1 MDTTITLAQL
11 WRVILALSTGIIS
24 ISGATA
30 VIYKIVHKAKQP
42 EVKQNERITA
52 LEKEI
57 KSINERL
64 EKGDQRFD
72 LDQQRM
78 NSLEKTMKE
87 TNKVIIESLQA
98 LTAHAIDNSK
108 VELLEKADKSLN
120 DYLRS
125 RI

>member
-52 LEKEI
+52 LEREI

-72 LDQQRM
+72 RDQQRM
-78 NSLEKTMKE
+78 NSLEQTMKE